1 MSVQKPGTQQFNITD
16 GTDQYTI
23 YTDAKFDSKGD
34 STGTGKVIAATKN
47 VGDTVQTLTRAET
60 NALLSNPTA
69 KTSLNAQFK
78 VAGAPHSQYTN
89 SNDALATQQQF
100 NSEKTKL
107 DKIIQN
113 TNTQEIIRGREFA
126 NQNKNNVSS
135 ITGKSPPVTSGV
147 IVFPS
152 DLIVKKESGGTR
164 YSQDTIRIKALKYR
178 PPQEGFL
185 SGSFNTGDLFTIGTV
200 SNNQE
205 FTSYDQLNSL
215 IRNYDYRGE
224 VILPMPLTVRD
235 ATGAEWGID
244 TVNALALGLYSS
256 IRNTYEGEIG
266 QAGALGRTLFKQF
279 AEVEAWASLAA
290 GYSSAPSG
298 GAIRTQVINNLTRDI
313 LASLGPDFKVDPLA
327 ALARSTG
334 SVVNNNAE
342 LLFRGPKL
350 RSFDCAWKLSPRS
363 AEDSLRIRKMIR
375 WFKINSLPYLS
386 NTGAIFME
394 TPNVFAVQYTKADNQ
409 RNESLPQFKL
419 CALLDFRVDYAPD
432 GVGWAAYEDDSQS
445 VTSLITATFHELT
458 PLFANEYANV
468 PEGSVGY

>member
-1 MSVQKPGTQQFNITD
+1 MSVQRPGTQQFNITD
-16 GTDQYTI
+16 GSNQYTI
-23 YTDAKFDSKGD
+23 YTDAKYDANGNSA
-34 STGTGKVIAATKN
+34 GTGKVISATKN
-47 VGDTVQTLTRAET
+47 VGDTIQTLTRAET
-60 NALLSNPTA
+60 NALLSDA
-69 KTSLNAQFK
+69 QIKTSLNAQFK

-89 SNDALATQQQF
+89 SSNALATQQQF
-100 NSEKTKL
+100 NSETTKL
-107 DKIIQN
+107 DKVIQN
-113 TNTQEIIRGREFA
+113 TNTQEIIKGREFQ

-135 ITGKSPPVTSGV
+135 ITNKRPPVTSGV

-152 DLIVKKESGGTR
+152 DLIVKEESGGTR
-164 YSQDTIRIKALKYR
+164 YSQDTIRIKALKYK

-185 SGSFNTGDLFTIGTV
+185 SGTFNTGDLFTIGTV

-215 IRNYDYRGE
+215 VKNYDYRGE
-224 VILPMPLTVRD
+224 VILPMPLAIRD
-235 ATGAEWGID
+235 AVGAEWGID

-256 IRNTYEGEIG
+256 IRNKYEGDIG
-266 QAGALGRTLFKQF
+266 QAGALGRTLFKQY
-279 AEVEAWASLAA
+279 AEVEAWASLAG
-290 GYSSAPSG
+290 GYGSAPSG

-386 NTGAIFME
+386 QTAIFME
-394 TPNVFAVQYTKADNQ
+394 TPNVFAVQYTKANNE
-409 RNESLPQFKL
+409 RNEALPQFKL
-419 CALLDFRVDYAPD
+419 CALVDFRVDYAPD
-432 GVGWAAYEDDSQS
+432 GVGWAAYEDDSQPI
-445 VTSLITATFHELT
+445 TSLITATFHELT